1 MSKHHSLSLWLYI
14 AKEFFFA
21 FVVTFLFFFI
31 IFFINQ
37 LLLMAEDILSKKAP
51 LLDVIMLVFYATP
64 AIIAMSFPFGSLV
77 GALMASSRL
86 AGDNEFLV
94 MHASGISRHSI
105 MVPFLFLGLVFS
117 LVSFVM
123 NDYFLPLGTINYG
136 KLYRKLISSV
146 PALELKPYSVKK
158 YKDATLVMGELE
170 DGAIRDL
177 LILDTTKSGKSR
189 LINTGRAVLL
199 DKGDAKGILTLVLK
213 DIFIQESDPAKPDRY
228 EYSTA
233 AEMEYN
239 LMLSGFADFAS
250 AIGPREM
257 ASREVLKLIKS
268 KESVL
273 NGRLLERHKEI
284 EAKKRQLAGEYL
296 KRSSS
301 LAPLDAS
308 IGYLG
313 DIESS
318 YKALV
323 LRPVR
328 DRSLEIYRLEY
339 YKKFSI
345 PAGAFCFIFLAFP
358 LGAKSKKNSR
368 LAGFGV
374 GLLIALVYWALLI
387 GGQSFGL
394 KSELNPFLAMWAP
407 NMLVLIASLPLLVFW
422 RSA

>member
-1 MSKHHSLSLWLYI
+1 
-14 AKEFFFA
+14 
-21 FVVTFLFFFI
+21 
-31 IFFINQ
+31 
-37 LLLMAEDILSKKAP
+37 
-51 LLDVIMLVFYATP
+51 
-64 AIIAMSFPFGSLV
+64 
-77 GALMASSRL
+77 
-86 AGDNEFLV
+86 
-94 MHASGISRHSI
+94 
-105 MVPFLFLGLVFS
+105 
-117 LVSFVM
+117 M

-273 NGRLLERHKEI
+273 NGRLLERQKEI

-296 KRSSS
+296 KRASS

-308 IGYLG
+308 LGYLG

-358 LGAKSKKNSR
+358 LGAKSKKSSR